1 MSIMQAIGLVCL
13 PLVMFLYFIKFA
25 NSHYGSHKYH
35 FIIFLMW
42 FDGKNKILFLF
53 LRKDDLAKIGFG
65 TYPYF
70 YLYFFD
76 IILWLLF

>member
-1 MSIMQAIGLVCL
+1 
-13 PLVMFLYFIKFA
+13 
-25 NSHYGSHKYH
+25 
-35 FIIFLMW
+35 MW
-42 FDGKNKILFLF
+42 FDGKNEILFLF

-76 IILWLLF
+76 IFLRPLF